1 LAGKKVAAPDPARSL
16 ALLWGSHT
24 KPGRS
29 GLTVRAIVDA
39 AIELAD
45 GGGLEA
51 LSMRMVAERLK
62 VGTMSLYTHVPGKG
76 ELTDLMFDRVY
87 GDLYAD
93 VDEPSRQPGGWRGAL
108 EFIAHR
114 NWDVLTA
121 HPWIHEV
128 PTMRTAL
135 GPNITA
141 KYEAELRPLD
151 GLGLTDV
158 EMDSALT
165 LVLTHVQGTAR
176 AGAEQLRTQRDSGL
190 TDEEWWRQI
199 SPTLTHVMSG
209 SAKHFPVAGR
219 VGTAVGEHSLVTGRL
234 VWVALMVGRPLSV
247 TTIRTRLVLG
257 AMVGVQ
263 ENWPLMALMVAY
275 TVTGLLL
282 LFAV

>member
-1 LAGKKVAAPDPARSL
+1 MAGRKAAAPDPARSL

-39 AIELAD
+39 AIALAD
-45 GGGLEA
+45 ESGLEA
-51 LSMRMVAERLK
+51 LSMRTVADRLK

-76 ELTDLMFDRVY
+76 ELTDLMFDQAY
-87 GDLYAD
+87 ADLYAD
-93 VDEPSRQPGGWRGAL
+93 AEPAGRPGGWRGAL
-108 EFIAHR
+108 EFIARR

-135 GPNITA
+135 GPNITR
-141 KYEAELRPLD
+141 KYEIELRPLD

-176 AGAEQLRTQRDSGL
+176 AGAEQLRTQRESGL
-190 TDEEWWRQI
+190 SDQEWWRQI
-199 SPTLTHVMSG
+199 SPTLTTVMSNT
-209 SAKHFPVAGR
+209 HFPLATR
-219 VGTAVGEHSLVTGRL
+219 VGTSAGEHFQ
-234 VWVALMVGRPLSV
+234 SV
-247 TTIRTRLVLG
+247 IDPTHTLTFGLTTILD
-257 AMVGVQ
+257 
-263 ENWPLMALMVAY
+263 
-275 TVTGLLL
+275 GLAQLIASRS
-282 LFAV
+282 AVE

>member
-1 LAGKKVAAPDPARSL
+1 MAGRKAAAPDPVRSL

-29 GLTVRAIVDA
+29 GLTVRAIVGA

-45 GGGLEA
+45 VSGLDA
-51 LSMRMVAERLK
+51 LSMRMVADRLK

-76 ELTDLMFDRVY
+76 ELTDLMFDQAY
-87 GDLYAD
+87 GDLYD
-93 VDEPSRQPGGWRGAL
+93 DDDDEPTRQPGGWRGAL
-108 EFIAHR
+108 EFIARR

-121 HPWIHEV
+121 HPWIHDV

-135 GPNITA
+135 GPNITR
-141 KYEAELRPLD
+141 KYEIELRPLD

-190 TDEEWWRQI
+190 TDQEWWRQI
-199 SPTLTHVMSG
+199 SPTLTAVMSG
-209 SAKHFPVAGR
+209 TNFPLAGR
-219 VGTAVGEHSLVTGRL
+219 VGTAVGEHFQS
-234 VWVALMVGRPLSV
+234 ALDP
-247 TTIRTRLVLG
+247 
-257 AMVGVQ
+257 AH
-263 ENWPLMALMVAY
+263 ALNF
-275 TVTGLLL
+275 GLARILDGIALL
-282 LFAV
+282 IDERA

>member
-1 LAGKKVAAPDPARSL
+1 MAGRKAAAPDPARSL
-16 ALLWGSHT
+16 ALLWGSHA

-39 AIELAD
+39 AVELAD
-45 GGGLEA
+45 SDGLEA
-51 LSMRMVAERLK
+51 LSMRMVADRLK

-93 VDEPSRQPGGWRGAL
+93 AVEPVKQPGGWRGAL

-114 NWDVLTA
+114 NWEILTA

-135 GPNITA
+135 GPNITR
-141 KYEAELRPLD
+141 KYETELRPLD
-151 GLGLTDV
+151 DLGLTDV
-158 EMDSALT
+158 EMDSALA

-190 TDEEWWRQI
+190 SDEEWWRQI
-199 SPTLTHVMSG
+199 SPTLTTVVSG
-209 SAKHFPVAGR
+209 THFPLAGR
-219 VGTAVGEHSLVTGRL
+219 VGTAVGEHFQS
-234 VWVALMVGRPLSV
+234 ALDPAHALTFGLA
-247 TTIRTRLVLG
+247 TILDGLAQLIASRS
-257 AMVGVQ
+257 AVQ
-263 ENWPLMALMVAY
+263 
-275 TVTGLLL
+275 
-282 LFAV
+282 

>member
-1 LAGKKVAAPDPARSL
+1 MAGRKAAAPDPARSL
-16 ALLWGSHT
+16 ALLWGSHS

-39 AIELAD
+39 AVELAD
-45 GGGLEA
+45 VSGLEA
-51 LSMRMVAERLK
+51 LSMRTVAERLK
-62 VGTMSLYTHVPGKG
+62 AGTMSLYTHVPGKG

-93 VDEPSRQPGGWRGAL
+93 VDEPARQPGGWRGAL

-135 GPNITA
+135 GPNITL

-158 EMDSALT
+158 EMDSALA

-176 AGAEQLRTQRDSGL
+176 AGAEQVRLQRDSGL
-190 TDEEWWRQI
+190 SDEEWWRQI
-199 SPTLTHVMSG
+199 APTLATVMAG
-209 SAKHFPVAGR
+209 SAQQFPTAGR
-219 VGTAVGEHSLVTGRL
+219 VGTAVGEHFQSIIDPSHALTFGLGRIL
-234 VWVALMVGRPLSV
+234 DGIAPLID
-247 TTIRTRLVLG
+247 T
-257 AMVGVQ
+257 A
-263 ENWPLMALMVAY
+263 
-275 TVTGLLL
+275 
-282 LFAV
+282 